1 MITRLTVN
9 SQLAFAPYQRHSETS
24 REAAQSI
31 GTKTP
36 ALRATVLSFI
46 KTNGPV
52 TDSGI
57 IDGLGLP
64 ANSVRPRRIEL
75 MQRGEIR
82 QEGTMRQAN
91 GRRAALWV
99 ITENN
104 YRGEG
109 GSE

>member
-1 MITRLTVN
+1 MT
-9 SQLAFAPYQRHSETS
+9 SQLAFVPYQRHSETS
-24 REAAQSI
+24 REAAEAISA
-31 GTKTP
+31 KAP

-57 IDGLGLP
+57 IEGLGLP
-64 ANSVRPRRIEL
+64 ANSVRPRRVEL

-99 ITENN
+99 IVEDFS
-104 YRGEG
+104 RCER
-109 GSE
+109 EA